1 MKLAK
6 KLLLAQKRHWR
17 VRKKVIGTAERPRL
31 SVRFSQQHIYAQLID
46 DRAGRTLAAATTLA
60 KGLRDQKLRS
70 NAKGAVALGQ
80 HLATAAQGA
89 GVTTVVFDRGE
100 RRYHGCVKAFAE
112 AVRAAGLKF

>member
-1 MKLAK
+1 MKLEK

-60 KGLRDQKLRS
+60 KDLRDQKLRP

-80 HLATAAQGA
+80 RLATVAQGA
-89 GVTTVVFDRGE
+89 GVTAVVFDRGA